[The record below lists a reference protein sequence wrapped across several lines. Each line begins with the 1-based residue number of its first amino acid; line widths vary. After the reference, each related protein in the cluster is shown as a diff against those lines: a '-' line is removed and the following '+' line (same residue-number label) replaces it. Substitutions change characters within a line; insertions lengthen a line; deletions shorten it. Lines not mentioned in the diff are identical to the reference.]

1 MTQNHLPPCVVLV
14 RPQLAENIGST
25 ARAMVNFGATDLRLV
40 DPKPY
45 DPAVAMRLACDGD
58 SILKDIRHFNNL
70 KTALADC
77 VFTIATTRRA
87 RRIKLEAL
95 KPNNA
100 VQHLWNLPA
109 GVQTALVF
117 GAEQS
122 GLSNEEL
129 YSCDITSTIPVT
141 DKGSLNLSQAVVV
154 YLYEWFQ
161 SGPGKEWFSDVYS
174 RLASHSEKQ
183 RVYELLEK
191 LLTEGQYKPIQR
203 LPEFMRR
210 VKLLFEERPLTEREQ
225 RILLKALR
233 HLEKLI
239 PKR

>member
-1 MTQNHLPPCVVLV
+1 M
-14 RPQLAENIGST
+14 AENIGST

-45 DPAVAMRLACDGD
+45 DPAVATRLACDGD
-58 SILKDIRHFNNL
+58 TILQNIRHFNDLNS
-70 KTALADC
+70 ALADC
-77 VFTIATTRRA
+77 VFTIATTRRS

-100 VQHLWNLPA
+100 VQHLWRLPA

-141 DKGSLNLSQAVVV
+141 DMGSLNLSQAVVV

-161 SGPGKEWFSDVYS
+161 SGPGKAWFSDVYS
-174 RLASHSEKQ
+174 RLATHAEKQ

-191 LLTEGQYKPIQR
+191 LLAEGQYKPIQR

-239 PKR
+239 PKK